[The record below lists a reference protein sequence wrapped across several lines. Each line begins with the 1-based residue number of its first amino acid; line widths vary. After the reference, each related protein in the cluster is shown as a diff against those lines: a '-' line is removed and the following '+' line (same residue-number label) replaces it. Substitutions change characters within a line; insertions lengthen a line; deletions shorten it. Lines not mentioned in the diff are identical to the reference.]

1 MIRILPL
8 NNDPGMFELL
18 KEVAI
23 ETVGEE
29 NTSFSNIRGSGCTD
43 MGDVSLIVPTIHP
56 YMGGAS
62 GTSHGA
68 NYYITDPETAC
79 VSCAKFQI
87 MYLEA
92 LLKNGAEK
100 GKKIISDFKPTF
112 ASIKEYIDFADSLS
126 VERDTVTYNEDG
138 SINIR
143 YC

>member
-1 MIRILPL
+1 
-8 NNDPGMFELL
+8 
-18 KEVAI
+18 
-23 ETVGEE
+23 
-29 NTSFSNIRGSGCTD
+29 
-43 MGDVSLIVPTIHP
+43 
-56 YMGGAS
+56 
-62 GTSHGA
+62 
-68 NYYITDPETAC
+68 
-79 VSCAKFQI
+79 